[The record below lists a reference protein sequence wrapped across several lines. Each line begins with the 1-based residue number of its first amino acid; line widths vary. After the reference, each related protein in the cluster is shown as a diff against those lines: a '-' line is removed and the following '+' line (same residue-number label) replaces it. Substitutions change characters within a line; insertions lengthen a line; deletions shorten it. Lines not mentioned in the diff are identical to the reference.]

1 MKGRKSLEHLEN
13 LWNAVLAQA
22 EQKISKPSFDTW
34 LKSTKLLAH
43 SGTKVTISAP
53 NSFARDWLEQY
64 YIHMITGILNELTG
78 EDLVINFVVQKDPGR

>member
-43 SGTKVTISAP
+43 SGT
-53 NSFARDWLEQY
+53 NSDDFRA
-64 YIHMITGILNELTG
+64 
-78 EDLVINFVVQKDPGR
+78 